1 MPIASYPGLLREE
14 EKEDE
19 AKVPIDVDSV
29 VFML

>member
-1 MPIASYPGLLREE
+1 MPIASYPGPLREE
-14 EKEDE
+14 EEDE